1 MKIIKIKK
9 KNCPSKK
16 KDLICQISYYS
27 TGLDLCTYQCCHHS
41 WRYQMWTMI
50 NSWINGSN
58 AATLNCCHI
67 YKCLQPNDSSIL
79 YVGCV
84 RWRHCFILTPCS
96 HHHHHHQIANKTL
109 NQTFINWSDLNRPE
123 TILLNIISFTK
134 LHWKMNL

>member
-67 YKCLQPNDSSIL
+67 YKWLIHIVCRVCSMKTLF
-79 YVGCV
+79 
-84 RWRHCFILTPCS
+84 HLTPCS
-96 HHHHHHQIANKTL
+96 HHHHHQIANKTL